1 MRTKMERS
9 KITSNF
15 MLVDRFNNREFWY
28 IFVCKL
34 VCLVIGAIQQISTIS
49 SNVAELEYIEKP

>member
-1 MRTKMERS
+1 MERS